1 MNRLLY
7 LLLVCALAAPVAAAP
22 QQPAP
27 EFAVQLAAVEKAVDA
42 KRQELGIP
50 GVSLAIVKDD
60 KVIYLKGLGLRD
72 IARKKPVTPDTL
84 FAIGSSSKA
93 FTAMSVVMAADDGK
107 LTLGDPP
114 KRFLPYFKLQDP
126 EADAK
131 ITVRDLLCHRS
142 GLNRTD
148 IAWYSNAL
156 TRDQVIEV
164 ASHAK
169 ATAKLGEKWQYQNVM
184 FLAAGQIAARA
195 ENTTYEKLVTDRI
208 FKPLGMK
215 SANFSVKQM
224 QKSRDYSLGY
234 DYNFETKET
243 RNLPTRD
250 LTVIAPAGA
259 INASAREMAEWVRLM
274 LGGGVYNGKRLVS
287 EQGFAEIVKPQMK
300 VAGKVDYGLGWFLRD
315 WNGHKVVEHGGNIDG
330 FNAQVAL
337 MPDQNLGF
345 VLLTNVSGSPLGDF
359 TMNTVWTSFLGDPN
373 AAAAAA
379 AAADPGADVD
389 PKTEAG
395 TYAFPEA
402 GFDVTVDYMDGK
414 LSLTVPGQP
423 VYPLENVA
431 GRRYKLGAP
440 APSGFFATFRP
451 IKDNPSSTEI
461 YLEQPQGN
469 FVLTR
474 KTAVAPSTDAAAP
487 GATALGELLGNYR
500 ATDDENRTV
509 EIANLGG
516 KVSLVVPGQPPYPL
530 VDKAKDVFSLGG
542 LPADFEVTL
551 RRGSDAKVAG
561 FSIKQPNGTFEF
573 VRAAIAKPEITVD
586 ELSAKVI
593 KAAGGEAN
601 IRKHTSV
608 VTDVEMD
615 FVHQGIQA
623 KGSNYAKAPAMA
635 ASTTTLLALGKPIG
649 TARSY
654 FDGAAGGETVS
665 FAPAETYSGKRL
677 EDAKI
682 ESDFYEVLR
691 WKQLYKDV
699 TIKGKQKVDDEECYV
714 VVKIPEKGNP
724 VTDYY
729 STRTFLLKRRDSISW
744 SETTNTGFPSTSRFD
759 DYRVIGGVSVPF
771 LVTTNNL
778 ANGDIVT
785 KIKRIQMDAAIP
797 DAEFKPK

>member
-1 MNRLLY
+1 MNRLVY

-22 QQPAP
+22 PQQVAP
-27 EFAVQLAAVEKAVDA
+27 DLAAKLAAVEKAVDA

-60 KVIYLKGLGLRD
+60 KVIFMKGLGLRD
-72 IARKKPVTPDTL
+72 IDRKKPVTPDTL
-84 FAIGSSSKA
+84 FAIGSSTKA
-93 FTAMSVVMAADDGK
+93 FTAMAVALAADDGK
-107 LTLGDPP
+107 LSFDDSP

-195 ENTTYEKLVTDRI
+195 ENVTYEKLVTDRI

-215 SANFSVKQM
+215 SATFSVKQM

-287 EQGFAEIVKPQMK
+287 EQGYAEIVKPQMK
-300 VAGKVDYGLGWFLRD
+300 VAGRVDYGLGWFLRD

-337 MPDQNLGF
+337 MPDQKLGF

-359 TMNTVWTSFLGDPN
+359 TMNTVWSTFVGDPN
-373 AAAAAA
+373 ATATI
-379 AAADPGADVD
+379 DPGDEVD
-389 PKTEAG
+389 PKTIAG
-395 TYAFPEA
+395 TYAFAEA
-402 GFDVTVDYMDGK
+402 GFDVTVDLVDGK
-414 LSLTVPGQP
+414 LMLNVPGQP

-431 GRRYKLGAP
+431 GRRFKLGSP

-451 IKDNPSSTEI
+451 VKDNPSATEI

-469 FVLTR
+469 YVLQR
-474 KTAVAPSTDAAAP
+474 KTAVAPSTDAAA
-487 GATALGELLGNYR
+487 LGEALGNYR
-500 ATDDENRTV
+500 AKDDENRTV

-551 RRGSDAKVAG
+551 RRGSEGKVAG

-573 VRAAIAKPEITVD
+573 VRAAVVKPEITVD
-586 ELSAKVI
+586 ELSAKVV

-608 VTDVEMD
+608 VTDVEID
-615 FVHQGIQA
+615 FVHQGIQG
-623 KGSNYAKAPAMA
+623 KGTNYAKAPAMA

-649 TARSY
+649 TAQSY
-654 FDGAAGGETVS
+654 FDGAAGGEKVS
-665 FAPAETYSGKRL
+665 FAPGETYTGKRL

-682 ESDFYEVLR
+682 ESDFYEVVR
-691 WKQLYKDV
+691 WKELYKDV
-699 TIKGKQKVDDEECYV
+699 AIKGKQKVDDEECYV
-714 VVKIPEKGNP
+714 VAKTPEKGSP

-729 STRTFLLKRRDSISW
+729 STRTFLLKRRDTISW
-744 SETTNTGFPSTSRFD
+744 SETTNTGFPSTTRFD
-759 DYRVIGGVSVPF
+759 DYRVIGGVSIPYV
-771 LVTTNNL
+771 VTTNNL
-778 ANGDIVT
+778 ANGDVVT

-797 DAEFKPK
+797 EATFKAK